1 MSLFIIKYIGHKDI
15 EQVHGIYTDLD
26 KAKEEII
33 EIYETVVDYKYY
45 EYKID
50 KYELKDK
57 EYIQTKLYYTYSRF
71 GFDECEYEY

>member
-1 MSLFIIKYIGHKDI
+1 MSLFIIKYVGHKDI

-26 KAKEEII
+26 KAKEELI

-45 EYKID
+45 EYKIE

-57 EYIQTKLYYTYSRF
+57 EYIQTGRYYIF
-71 GFDECEYEY
+71 CCHGFYEREY